1 MGIGKKVEP
10 RGPVARLPL
19 EEEEGDICSGQVKVR
34 VKRSPWN
41 QEEEKPRSLH
51 DGLCKGGG
59 EKFPTWVGFQ

>member
-1 MGIGKKVEP
+1 MSHFCLGKIT
-10 RGPVARLPL
+10 GCSL
-19 EEEEGDICSGQVKVR
+19 ESDGDICSGQVKVR

-59 EKFPTWVGFQ
+59 EEFPTWVGFQ